1 MGNNCVSESDSLIN
15 ENTQGNFNQID
26 SRPGIYAIEHSTN
39 TCLESISIMSSPD
52 SAYPITY
59 KDNMDVIA
67 FKGHKFAI
75 FEKHSVYYGEI
86 NQKFEKNG
94 KGKLY
99 LKSLDKNGNQKLVIK
114 KGIFKNDKYLES
126 EQTSTKNELLDET
139 IDSKITEAQDS
150 YNSTIQIEHYKYN
163 KLINEKDLNSINDKN
178 QLRPNIVN
186 GYIQYLQQL
195 DEQLY
200 WDTPPHKRE
209 KFQRTIIFQSSS
221 PLDNYD
227 EFKQLIKQFRFVK
240 FWLIYKKIGF
250 VIEHN
255 PNRWYFVEVQL
266 TEDEFNIIIYDSIKC
281 SKVFYDQIKHQLSQ
295 LFQKLLNHRLEAKLI
310 IKDNI
315 PQSYNTYDSAVYT
328 CIFARMLRCN
338 CRNKVLN
345 MSPSQMRSDLQK
357 LFLN

>member
-15 ENTQGNFNQID
+15 EDTQAKFNKIE
-26 SRPGIYAIEHSTN
+26 SRPGIYAVEHSTN

-52 SAYPITY
+52 SAYPITF

-67 FKGHKFAI
+67 FKGHKYAI
-75 FEKHSVYYGEI
+75 LERHSVYYGEI
-86 NQKFEKNG
+86 NQKYQKNG

-99 LKSLDKNGNQKLVIK
+99 LQDVDKNGNQKLVIK
-114 KGIFKNDKYLES
+114 KGIFKNNKYLES
-126 EQTSTKNELLDET
+126 GQISPKGECLDET
-139 IDSKITEAQDS
+139 LDSKITEAQDLQ
-150 YNSTIQIEHYKYN
+150 NSLMLNEQYKYN
-163 KLINEKDLNSINDKN
+163 KFINDKDLNSIRDTN
-178 QLRPNIVN
+178 QLRSNIVN

-195 DEQLY
+195 DEKLY

-209 KFQRTIIFQSSS
+209 KFERTIIFQSNCQ
-221 PLDNYD
+221 LDNYD
-227 EFKQLIKQFRFVK
+227 EFTQLIKQFRFVK

-255 PNRWYFVEVQL
+255 PNRWYFVEVQI
-266 TEDEFNIIIYDSIKC
+266 TEDEFNINIYDSIKC
-281 SKVFYDQIKHQLSQ
+281 SKAFYSKITLQLTQ
-295 LFQKLLNHRLEAKLI
+295 LFQRLLNHNLEAKVI

-345 MSPSQMRSDLQK
+345 LSPSQMRSDLER
-357 LFLN
+357 LFVN

>member
-15 ENTQGNFNQID
+15 EDTQANFNKIE
-26 SRPGIYAIEHSTN
+26 SRPGIYAVEHTTN
-39 TCLESISIMSSPD
+39 TYMDNLSIMSSPD
-52 SAYPITY
+52 SPYPIIY
-59 KDNMDVIA
+59 MEKMDVIA

-75 FEKHSVYYGEI
+75 LQKNSVYYGEI
-86 NQKFEKNG
+86 NQKYQKNG

-99 LKSLDKNGNQKLVIK
+99 LIDVDKNRNQKLFIM
-114 KGIFKNDKYLES
+114 KGMFKNDIYQES
-126 EQTSTKNELLDET
+126 GQISPFGECLDET
-139 IDSKITEAQDS
+139 SDSKITEPQDS
-150 YNSTIQIEHYKYN
+150 QKSIIQNNQYKYN
-163 KLINEKDLNSINDKN
+163 KFINDKDINSITDKN

-200 WDTPPHKRE
+200 WDTPPQKRE
-209 KFQRTIIFQSSS
+209 KFQRTIIFQSTCQ
-221 PLDNYD
+221 LDKYN

-255 PNRWYFVEVQL
+255 PNHWYFVEVQI
-266 TEDEFNIIIYDSIKC
+266 TEDEFNINIYDSIKC
-281 SKVFYDQIKHQLSQ
+281 SDAFYQNIKHKLTQ
-295 LFQKLLNHRLEAKLI
+295 LFQKLLNHKLQSKLI

-338 CRNKVLN
+338 CRNKALI
-345 MSPSQMRSDLQK
+345 MSTSQMRSDLLK

>member
-15 ENTQGNFNQID
+15 EKTQGNLNQID

-39 TCLESISIMSSPD
+39 TCLESISILSSPD

-75 FEKHSVYYGEI
+75 FEKYSVYYGEI
-86 NQKFEKNG
+86 NQKFQKNG

-99 LKSLDKNGNQKLVIK
+99 LKIVDKYGNYNLIVK
-114 KGIFKNDKYLES
+114 KGLFKNDKYLES
-126 EQTSTKNELLDET
+126 GLISPKDECLDET
-139 IDSKITEAQDS
+139 IDSKITVAQDS
-150 YNSTIQIEHYKYN
+150 QNSIIQNEHYKYN
-163 KLINEKDLNSINDKN
+163 RLINEKDINSISDKN
-178 QLRPNIVN
+178 QLRSNIVN

-209 KFQRTIIFQSSS
+209 KFQRTIIFQSTC

-227 EFKQLIKQFRFVK
+227 QFKQIIKQFRFVK

-255 PNRWYFVEVQL
+255 PNHWYFVEVQL
-266 TEDEFNIIIYDSIKC
+266 TEEEFNINIYDSIKC
-281 SKVFYDQIKHQLSQ
+281 SKAFYNQIKFQLSH
-295 LFQKLLNHRLEAKLI
+295 LFKKLLNHRLDAKLI

-338 CRNKVLN
+338 CKNKVLN
-345 MSPSQMRSDLQK
+345 LSPQQMRSDLEK